1 MSAVR
6 NQLTSVSG
14 WVRARVKSYDRGRGF
29 GFLTV
34 TADRRDVFFHV
45 KTLTACR
52 IPCVN
57 DGDIIECRYGE
68 TPNGLAAMELRY
80 AQ

>member
-1 MSAVR
+1 MSAYPIP
-6 NQLTSVSG
+6 LVSG

-34 TADRRDVFFHV
+34 KADRRDVFFHV
-45 KTLTACR
+45 NRLTEGG

-57 DGDIIECRYGE
+57 DGDILECRYIE
-68 TPNGLAAMELRY
+68 TEKGLSAMELRY